1 MKAITLCIN
10 GDMNK
15 EMNETEVSPDL
26 YPNKNKTL
34 ECQSQDS
41 DQWQKEKICKCKKKK
56 KPEIQ
61 RTNYS
66 SIRLQLLY
74 QNEFQMGQ
82 KFNVGYITSKTL

>member
-56 KPEIQ
+56 K
-61 RTNYS
+61 T
-66 SIRLQLLY
+66 
-74 QNEFQMGQ
+74 
-82 KFNVGYITSKTL
+82 

>member
-56 KPEIQ
+56 
-61 RTNYS
+61 N
-66 SIRLQLLY
+66 L
-74 QNEFQMGQ
+74 
-82 KFNVGYITSKTL
+82 KFREPTILPSVFNSYIKMNFRWVKSLMQDI